1 MRKFKFFLYIKC
13 NLIRNQLVIRLKTS
27 YFDLYFTHSMSLNNK
42 KITLNLVL
50 RLQFLPGIKW
60 QIEWRLRQRYFLNNT
75 SRIFAITEFSYAPF
89 KS

>member
-1 MRKFKFFLYIKC
+1 MRKFKFLLYIKC

-27 YFDLYFTHSMSLNNK
+27 YFDLHFTHSMSLNNK

-75 SRIFAITEFSYAPF
+75 SRIFAITKLSYAPF